1 MAKYLIVAAFVLV
14 LAGWYLSYLAS
25 RLDGLHHRIETSWA
39 HLDVLLQKRA
49 GISLEIANS
58 SKIDAATSMVLMAAV
73 YEAREANIVERSNVE
88 IALAQSLKLLQDD
101 EVLTPS
107 GIDSDLLNSLTTI
120 SEKIGLG
127 ITIHTEAVRSAQ
139 NLRSKFFVRFFRL
152 AGHAPLPMRYSF
164 EDDIL

>member
-58 SKIDAATSMVLMAAV
+58 SKIDAATSLVLMAAV

-107 GIDSDLLNSLTTI
+107 
-120 SEKIGLG
+120 
-127 ITIHTEAVRSAQ
+127 
-139 NLRSKFFVRFFRL
+139 
-152 AGHAPLPMRYSF
+152 
-164 EDDIL
+164 

>member
-1 MAKYLIVAAFVLV
+1 MLV

-58 SKIDAATSMVLMAAV
+58 SKIDAATSLVLMAAV

-120 SEKIGLG
+120 TEKIGLG
-127 ITIHTEAVRSAQ
+127 ITIHTEACAWCALGTRRQ
-139 NLRSKFFVRFFRL
+139 
-152 AGHAPLPMRYSF
+152 G
-164 EDDIL
+164 